1 MSYENMDITGK
12 VLVFDNRFDIGL
24 MGARFLMDAAPEAVV
39 ITRDNDPVGILVNEN
54 QWAQQGKIDK
64 SDAIR
69 IPASLTEIWMGNYDG
84 SFFMFS
90 DMLMEN
96 EKPLSLDLGAA
107 TGRTLFLPVNNVSG
121 IDLEHA
127 IVVGDESRMEFKF
140 YLAKPY
146 FKEELGRDFSLEDY
160 KDRSASAHFSL

>member
-1 MSYENMDITGK
+1 MIFNDLDITGRN
-12 VLVFDNRFDIGL
+12 VVFDNRLDIGL
-24 MGARFLMDAAPEAVV
+24 MGARFLMDANPESVV
-39 ITRDNDPVGILVNEN
+39 ITRDNEPVGILVNEN
-54 QWAQQGKIDK
+54 QWAQQGNVDD

-69 IPASLTEIWMGNYDG
+69 IPASLAEIWMDSCDG

-146 FKEELGRDFSLEDY
+146 FKEELGRDFSLEEY
-160 KDRSASAHFSL
+160 KDRSASAYCPL